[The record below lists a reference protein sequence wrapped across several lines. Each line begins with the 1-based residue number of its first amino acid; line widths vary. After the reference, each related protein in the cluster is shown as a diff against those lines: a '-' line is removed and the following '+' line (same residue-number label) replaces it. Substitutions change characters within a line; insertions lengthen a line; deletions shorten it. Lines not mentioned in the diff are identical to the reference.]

1 MSKIKINKNL
11 STLVSSLAR
20 KEEDLIDKLELD
32 KFLTICAEDRKR
44 IIDFAEMFYFIRA
57 DFCCI
62 NFVIGERCH
71 TNERLW
77 SGLAKNLIEE
87 LGGKGGK
94 SHNQLYRDF
103 LSCVGAKPEEELECP
118 QFAAEFNSSWRNFAK
133 KAPLM
138 EALSAIAIYEIFDVP
153 DYKLFLDVLERAG
166 VAEKGLHFF
175 KVHANA
181 HHFEM
186 FEDTITWLMEQ
197 EGGEAAFANAT
208 EFVFDTQRK
217 MWEGLIECL
226 EAKHTLTLTT

>member
-1 MSKIKINKNL
+1 MLKNKNNIAV
-11 STLVSSLAR
+11 LVNQIKAR
-20 KEEDLIDKLELD
+20 EESIIDELILD
-32 KFLTICAEDRKR
+32 SILGKCTNNYRK
-44 IIDFAEMFYFIRA
+44 IIDFAEYFYFVRV
-57 DFCCI
+57 DFCCV
-62 NFVIGERCH
+62 NFAVGQRCNN
-71 TNERLW
+71 NERLW
-77 SGLAKNLIEE
+77 GGLARNLIEE

-103 LSCVGAKPEEELECP
+103 LACVGAKPEEELECP

-166 VAEKGLHFF
+166 VPDKGLHFF

-208 EFVFDTQRK
+208 EFVFNTQRK

-226 EAKHTLTLTT
+226 EAKHTLTLTN

>member
-1 MSKIKINKNL
+1 MLENKINLSNL
-11 STLVSSLAR
+11 VNELTK
-20 KEEDLIDKLELD
+20 KEEDLIDVLNLQS
-32 KFLTICAEDRKR
+32 FLTKYVADHKR
-44 IIDFAEMFYFIRA
+44 VIDFGEVFLFIRTE
-57 DFCCI
+57 FSCL
-62 NFVIGERCH
+62 NFVVGQRCH
-71 TNERLW
+71 ANERLW
-77 SGLAKNLIEE
+77 AGLARNLIEE
-87 LGGKGGK
+87 LGDKGGR

-103 LSCVGAKPEEELECP
+103 LDCIGAKREEELEYP
-118 QFAAEFNSSWRNFAK
+118 QFAAEFNSTWKDFAK
-133 KAPLM
+133 NAPLM

-166 VAEKGLHFF
+166 VSEKGLHFF

-226 EAKHTLTLTT
+226 EAKQTLTLTT